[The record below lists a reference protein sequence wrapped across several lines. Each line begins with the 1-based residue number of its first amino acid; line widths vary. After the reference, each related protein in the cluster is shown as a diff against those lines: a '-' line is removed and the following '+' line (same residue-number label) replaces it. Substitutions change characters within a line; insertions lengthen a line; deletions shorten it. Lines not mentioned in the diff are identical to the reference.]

1 MPELRWILIVCGT
14 VLLIGIYLWGRRG
27 SQQPVSVADNM
38 LRIPDPSDESHESSA
53 FRAEPS
59 ADFGDE
65 PVVDTSVAAFD
76 EVSISAERRYRS
88 STDIG
93 SMEMDADV
101 PTEEVGE
108 VSELPTRR
116 VDRDHADRDYQ
127 GRRTRIEPTFGE
139 DVEPREHS
147 PPGTPV
153 TEASAITVPAH
164 ERATVAP
171 AVATPTASV
180 PTLSMSE
187 TPQPRRSERRKI
199 MALRIAAGA
208 QRFTGEQLFAALLSE
223 GLQHGKYDVFHR
235 LADGDASVFSIASM
249 VEPGTFDPANMQDET
264 YPGITMFAQLPGPID
279 GLLAFNELLSAARR
293 LQEKLGGV
301 LQDDRGV
308 PLTIHRIERLR
319 QDVRDFQQGQARD
332 ARQSDPATHS

>member
-1 MPELRWILIVCGT
+1 MPSLRWILIVCGT
-14 VLLIGIYLWGRRG
+14 LLLIGIYLWGRRG
-27 SQQPVSVADNM
+27 SQQPAPVEDNM
-38 LRIPDPSDESHESSA
+38 LRIPEPSHESHEA
-53 FRAEPS
+53 PVVRTEPS

-65 PVVDTSVAAFD
+65 PVVDARVAAFD
-76 EVSISAERRYRS
+76 EVSISADRRYHG

-93 SMEMDADV
+93 NTDMDVDV
-101 PTEEVGE
+101 PTEEV
-108 VSELPTRR
+108 VDATRFPTRHL
-116 VDRDHADRDYQ
+116 DREHVDRDYQ

-139 DVEPREHS
+139 EVEPVEHS
-147 PPGTPV
+147 PAGAPV
-153 TEASAITVPAH
+153 PAASAITVPAH

-171 AVATPTASV
+171 AAATSTSSA

-208 QRFTGEQLFAALLSE
+208 QRFTGEQLLEALLSE
-223 GLQHGKYDVFHR
+223 DLQHGKYDVFHR

-249 VEPGTFDPANMQDET
+249 VEPGTFDPANMKDET

-279 GLLAFNELLSAARR
+279 GLLAFNELLACARR

-308 PLTIHRIERLR
+308 PLTIHRVERLR
-319 QDVRDFQQGQARD
+319 QDVRDFQQGQARE
-332 ARQSDPATHS
+332 ARKVDVTPT